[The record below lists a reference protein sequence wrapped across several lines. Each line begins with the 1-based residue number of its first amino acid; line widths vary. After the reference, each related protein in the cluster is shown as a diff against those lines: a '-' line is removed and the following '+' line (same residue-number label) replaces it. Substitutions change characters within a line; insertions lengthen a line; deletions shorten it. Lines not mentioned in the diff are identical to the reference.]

1 MRGDEL
7 RQSRNEFPFEHDLRG
22 GSDLHTPPEL
32 SARGRNLSTSGHFR
46 YRPVSRLNAHRLYG
60 RIVLRFSSYGVRIAT
75 RQGRRVLIRPK
86 GRGR

>member
-1 MRGDEL
+1 MSLGRAEMS
-7 RQSRNEFPFEHDLRG
+7 SRSNMISG
-22 GSDLHTPPEL
+22 GALTCTPPEL

-75 RQGRRVLIRPK
+75 R
-86 GRGR
+86 